1 MMVFLCLCSNG
12 CSYKKDITH
21 DDPFRR
27 LYEMKGTLKNQKNS
41 VIGKEFPDITLSCFK
56 MPLSVFVRVLSDKY
70 SLGLVYSESLSDKT
84 ITAEFKES
92 DLLSVLNVV
101 SRQLSVDI
109 VRVGNTFFI
118 GSLRPEDRGI
128 LVRKVLGQDSASL
141 SQVCQSMISSNGKVS
156 VTADCVVVATDHESV
171 IRRFSEMLDYLDT
184 VESDTWIVQLCFV
197 VLRKDALIEAGMDTT
212 TSGTLSYNIS
222 ENTFD
227 LKDFKIDGLIS
238 VLNTSNFADIYS
250 SPMLLCRDGQVSK
263 WQDGRRVP
271 IPKKVV
277 SDYGTVTTTGFDYV
291 DTGFSVDCSVKQSRI
306 GGRLNLK
313 IEMSDIKSY
322 VEYAPVTTQS
332 VYQIDV
338 DLVPDKAY
346 LLGELSTF
354 KILDTTKNLGFLSQ
368 DKGKSVIQLWGQIY
382 RIKGNLQAQVPTFF
396 KSDPVLK

>member
-1 MMVFLCLCSNG
+1 MVFLCLCTNG
-12 CSYKKDITH
+12 CSYKKELTQE
-21 DDPFRR
+21 DPFRR
-27 LYEMKGTLKNQKNS
+27 LYEMKGTAKNQTS
-41 VIGKEFPDITLSCFK
+41 STLDKEFPNITLSCFK
-56 MPLSVFVRVLSDKY
+56 MPLSVFIRVLSDKY
-70 SLGLVYSESLSDKT
+70 SVGMVYSETLADKE
-84 ITAEFKES
+84 ITAEFKDT

-109 VRVGNTFFI
+109 VRVGNTFFV

-128 LVRKVLGQDSASL
+128 LVRKVLGQDASSL
-141 SQVCQSMISSNGKVS
+141 VQVCNSMISSNGKVS
-156 VTADCVVVATDHESV
+156 VTTDCVVVAADHESV

-263 WQDGRRVP
+263 WQDGQRVP

-291 DTGFSVDCSVKQSRI
+291 DTGFSVDASVKQSRI
-306 GGRLNLK
+306 GGRLALK

-354 KILDTTKNLGFLSQ
+354 KVLDTTKNLGFLSQ

-396 KSDPVLK
+396 KSDPLLK